1 MAHDTTSRHDA
12 PAPGVPE
19 PGTAPAG
26 TIAEGT
32 VPADTGAA
40 DGRLDRE
47 LAGLDALELGGAAR
61 GRALQRAWSAVW
73 PIITA
78 VLIALLAWQAVVWS
92 GWKPSYVLPGP
103 KDTLPVLWD
112 HVTTSSFWSAVG
124 LTMRRALIG
133 YAVSVAF
140 GVVIGALVSQFRVLR
155 RAFGSLI
162 TGLQTMPSIA
172 WFPLAIMLFKLSES
186 AILFVVVLGAAPS
199 IANGLI
205 AGVDYTPPILLR
217 AGKVMGLRGPNLYRH
232 LIMPA
237 SLPSFVAGLKQG
249 WAFAWRSL
257 MAGELLVIIGHQSS
271 LGVRLEYA
279 RENVDAN
286 DMIATMIVILV
297 IGIVIDRLFSA
308 ADRALRRRR
317 GLEPA

>member
-257 MAGELLVIIGHQSS
+257 MAGELLVIIGSTTS
-271 LGVRLEYA
+271 LGVLLSQA
-279 RENVDAN
+279 RELNDAPG
-286 DMIATMIVILV
+286 MISYMIVILIV
-297 IGIVIDRLFSA
+297 GIVIDQLFGVV
-308 ADRALRRRR
+308 DRAIRERW
-317 GLEPA
+317 GLDD